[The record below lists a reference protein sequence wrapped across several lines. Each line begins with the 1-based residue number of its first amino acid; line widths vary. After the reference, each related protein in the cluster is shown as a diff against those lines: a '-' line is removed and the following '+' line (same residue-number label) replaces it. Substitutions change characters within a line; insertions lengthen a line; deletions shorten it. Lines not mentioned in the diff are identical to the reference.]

1 MVDGPRRLSAAAIA
15 LVLIGVALVVS
26 IAFAAGSDIAV
37 VFYLAPV
44 VLLGVIVIAAA
55 VKMRGGGVRPA
66 ECADCGG
73 LISPNAPYCK
83 HCGAPVD

>member
-1 MVDGPRRLSAAAIA
+1 MVDGPRRLSAAAIT
-15 LVLIGVALVVS
+15 LVILGIALVVG
-26 IAFAAGSDIAV
+26 IAFAAGGDIAV
-37 VFYLAPV
+37 VFYVAPV
-44 VLLGVIVIAAA
+44 VLLGVVVIAAA
-55 VKMRGGGVRPA
+55 VKMRSGAVQPD